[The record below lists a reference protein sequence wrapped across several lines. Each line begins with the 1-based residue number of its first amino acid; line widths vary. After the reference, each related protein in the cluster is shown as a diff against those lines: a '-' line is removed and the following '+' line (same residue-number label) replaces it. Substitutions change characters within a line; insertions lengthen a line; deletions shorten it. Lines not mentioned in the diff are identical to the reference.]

1 MAHVLTTKIHTVV
14 HVFQDILEQIVNT
27 LIVTIMDVK
36 MALRVLM
43 ENLAIRV
50 TVLMVSKE
58 IVVKHEIIVLLI
70 CVTNMEFV

>member
-43 ENLAIRV
+43 ETLAIRV

-70 CVTNMEFV
+70 CVTDMEFV